1 MVIILV
7 IITGSCSCDQ
17 KPGQKGRGVAGRQG
31 CASVCTLT
39 TEQKIETIF
48 QII

>member
-17 KPGQKGRGVAGRQG
+17 RPGQKGSSVVGRKG
-31 CASVCTLT
+31 CASVCTHT